1 MIMTTDLNNQK
12 TKRSYYKERFTK
24 QNTQQ
29 ALLPKGLA
37 EKSKK
42 LRKKLTSGD
51 EETKNLNAGQVTVE
65 TDNEDLVVV
74 QESEFDLER
83 TLKDKDVKIPS
94 NLSKYTTDRGLKAAS
109 VVSRSISPMIKISN
123 QIESRE
129 KKHRLYNNRDSEDP
143 GEYEDKEGKLNRT
156 LYGMKDI
163 EGKRASAQSNI
174 GEAMLSISDIAP
186 LRSSI

>member
-1 MIMTTDLNNQK
+1 MTTDLNNQK

-29 ALLPKGLA
+29 ALLPKGLTRG
-37 EKSKK
+37 SKK
-42 LRKKLTSGD
+42 LKHKLTSGD
-51 EETKNLNAGQVTVE
+51 EEANNLTLNAGSVTVE

-83 TLKDKDVKIPS
+83 SLKNRDVKIPS
-94 NLSKYTTDRGLKAAS
+94 NLSKYTTRDRGLKAAS

-129 KKHRLYNNRDSEDP
+129 KKHRLSNNRDSEDP
-143 GEYEDKEGKLNRT
+143 DEEEKLNRT

-163 EGKRASAQSNI
+163 DGKRVSA
-174 GEAMLSISDIAP
+174 
-186 LRSSI
+186 